1 MTGSGK
7 QPNLIHRVNRGISSS
22 RSGAWFFSRVMHHL
36 DRPVFRL
43 SSGKYSAASF
53 LAGTPLVMLT
63 SIGAKSGKERTVPL
77 LAIPNDGNLILIA
90 TNWGQSHYPSWYYNL
105 SANPEASITLQG
117 ESPRSYVAHEATG
130 EERER
135 LWQAAVDVYAGYAG
149 YEQRIAAGSN
159 RSIPVMLMTPTTDET
174 DTTKAQ
180 D

>member
-1 MTGSGK
+1 
-7 QPNLIHRVNRGISSS
+7 
-22 RSGAWFFSRVMHHL
+22 
-36 DRPVFRL
+36 
-43 SSGKYSAASF
+43 
-53 LAGTPLVMLT
+53 MLT

-77 LAIPNDGNLILIA
+77 LAIPNEGNLILIA

-105 SANPEASITLQG
+105 SAKPEASITLQG
-117 ESPRSYVAHEATG
+117 ESPQSYVAHEATG

-135 LWQAAVDVYAGYAG
+135 LWQVAVAVYAGYAG

-159 RSIPVMLMTPTTDET
+159 RSIPVMVMTPSTDKT

>member
-7 QPNLIHRVNRGISSS
+7 QPNIIYRVSRGIASS

-43 SSGKYSAASF
+43 SNGKYSAASF

-63 SIGAKSGKERTVPL
+63 SIGAKSGEERTVPL
-77 LAIPNDGNLILIA
+77 LAIPNDSNLILIA

-105 SANPEASITLQG
+105 RANPKATITVQG
-117 ESPRSYVAHEATG
+117 ESQQSYIAHEATG
-130 EERER
+130 AERER
-135 LWQAAVDVYAGYAG
+135 LWQVAVNTYAGYAA
-149 YEQRIAAGSN
+149 YEQRIAAGSKRN
-159 RSIPVMLMTPTTDET
+159 IPIMLMTPDTGET
-174 DTTKAQ
+174 DTTKTQ